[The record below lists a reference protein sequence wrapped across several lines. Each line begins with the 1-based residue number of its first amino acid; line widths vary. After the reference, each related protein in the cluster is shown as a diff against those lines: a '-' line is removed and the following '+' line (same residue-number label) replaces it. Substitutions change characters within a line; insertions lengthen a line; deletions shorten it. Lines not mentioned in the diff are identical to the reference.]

1 MAWYYSNYDFLFGEF
16 ELFPLRRTVITEC
29 LMCVASSDQIGVV
42 AIIMKCGSKGLTFVE
57 KLTLSLHE
65 GLDGSTSYRT

>member
-42 AIIMKCGSKGLTFVE
+42 AIHSCMF
-57 KLTLSLHE
+57 LHE
-65 GLDGSTSYRT
+65 NSNNEKH